1 MNEETSTAA
10 MICSGGHLLL
20 WLMLDFYNAVSRL
33 MLLRGW
39 LTSVVGYVG
48 YAWDM
53 LILVLGYVLFMGV
66 IRGCV
71 KGFWL

>member
-1 MNEETSTAA
+1 MVNVRFLSCCFEA
-10 MICSGGHLLL
+10 
-20 WLMLDFYNAVSRL
+20 YVVK
-33 MLLRGW
+33 GW

-53 LILVLGYVLFMGV
+53 LILVQGYVLFMGV

-71 KGFWL
+71 TGFWL